1 MPLNARQLAKVHTAV
16 KQLDLSDAEY
26 RELLGRLGVRSSK
39 ELNNDELDT
48 LLDWFV
54 ELGYTDHT
62 QRRPQLG
69 DGRAGMASD
78 GQLRYLTSL
87 WRGWHGEVD
96 SRALDHWLEHSFGVS
111 AVRFLSQEDASKAI
125 EALKVMVR
133 RDRQEARA
141 EA

>member
-16 KQLDLSDAEY
+16 KQLGMSDADY

-48 LLDWFV
+48 LLNWLV

-69 DGRAGMASD
+69 DRAGMASD

-87 WRGWHGEVD
+87 WRQWHGEVD
-96 SRALDHWLEHSFGVS
+96 SRALDHWLENSFGVS

-133 RDRQEARA
+133 RDGSQRRA
-141 EA
+141 EG